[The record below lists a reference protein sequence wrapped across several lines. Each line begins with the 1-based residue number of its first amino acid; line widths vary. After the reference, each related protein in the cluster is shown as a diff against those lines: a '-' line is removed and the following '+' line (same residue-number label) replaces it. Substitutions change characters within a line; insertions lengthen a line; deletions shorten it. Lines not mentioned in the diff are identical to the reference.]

1 MSSAAET
8 QSELSLKRRGR
19 RRGGAETRLKRVRP
33 PLTAVWTLE
42 HGKDVHGARLGDRL
56 AEQPQQLL
64 IAERGRGA
72 LRDEP
77 GRVVQPELEPARA
90 TGPRAHLVAH
100 REQRDAAAAAARGV
114 ADVGARRGADHVER
128 CVARG

>member
-1 MSSAAET
+1 MA
-8 QSELSLKRRGR
+8 L
-19 RRGGAETRLKRVRP
+19 
-33 PLTAVWTLE
+33 PLTAVWALE

-64 IAERGRGA
+64 IAERGRSA

-77 GRVVQPELEPARA
+77 GRVVQPEFESARA
-90 TGPRAHLVAH
+90 AGPRAHLVAH
-100 REQRDAAAAAARGV
+100 REQRDAPAALGI

-128 CVARG
+128 RVARG

>member
-1 MSSAAET
+1 MEKT
-8 QSELSLKRRGR
+8 REGGRGSERDRRM
-19 RRGGAETRLKRVRP
+19 AL
-33 PLTAVWTLE
+33 PLTAVWALE

-64 IAERGRGA
+64 IAERGRSA

-77 GRVVQPELEPARA
+77 GRVVQPEFESARA
-90 TGPRAHLVAH
+90 AGPRAHLVAH
-100 REQRDAAAAAARGV
+100 REQRDAAGAAPRGV
-114 ADVGARRGADHVER
+114 ADVRARRGADHVER